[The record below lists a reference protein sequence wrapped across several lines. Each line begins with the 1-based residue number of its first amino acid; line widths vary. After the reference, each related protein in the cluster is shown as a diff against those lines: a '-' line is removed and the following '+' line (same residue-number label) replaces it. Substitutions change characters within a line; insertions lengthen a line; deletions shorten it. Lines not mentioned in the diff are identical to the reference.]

1 MHSEP
6 PERQALPGGQQH
18 FVDWSVGIHSNSGEG
33 EGEER
38 GEGEEEEEEEERFVS
53 LQQVN
58 GVH

>member
-38 GEGEEEEEEEERFVS
+38 GEGEEEEEERFVS

>member
-38 GEGEEEEEEEERFVS
+38 GEGEEEEERFVS

>member
-38 GEGEEEEEEEERFVS
+38 GEEEEEEEERFVS